1 MATNGGPKTKTEGL
15 VFGYDTG
22 YPLVSGSHET
32 YRFNKGEPTTNL
44 ITNSGTSNTG
54 WVGYGW
60 TGEQAISND
69 YSNTYEFTATNGWHN
84 RTFDTGV
91 TSGGTIQVTFEYK
104 LKQQETTQNQIFV
117 LNGTHLG
124 SYTNYIG
131 NGSMSF
137 EWQTFNGTFTAN
149 ADSKIAIGPRGSD
162 SSGLT
167 DIVYIRNLQVEVKD
181 HATPFIQ
188 GTRSVSGSLIDLTR
202 TTDIDLSNVSFD
214 SNAQMTF
221 DGTDDSILL
230 TPRVQY
236 STGSAWT
243 AELIFE
249 PTTTDSWNG
258 IFGGHLN
265 AGGYWMFHNN
275 QNLTYYE
282 GSSAVS
288 GTRISYKSW
297 SIGNTF
303 TLNQDHHLT
312 ITYTPTTA
320 GSGSFALY
328 YNGGE
333 KVDTFDYGFY
343 WAHSLDMKKIGSGD
357 SSRYGTNNIKIFK
370 FYNIAL
376 SAEEV
381 KQNYNAI
388 KSRFGLT

>member
-1 MATNGGPKTKTEGL
+1 MATIGGPKTKTEGL

-265 AGGYWMFHNN
+265 AGGYGCS
-275 QNLTYYE
+275 TE
-282 GSSAVS
+282 V
-288 GTRISYKSW
+288 RI
-297 SIGNTF
+297 
-303 TLNQDHHLT
+303 
-312 ITYTPTTA
+312 
-320 GSGSFALY
+320 
-328 YNGGE
+328 
-333 KVDTFDYGFY
+333 
-343 WAHSLDMKKIGSGD
+343 
-357 SSRYGTNNIKIFK
+357 
-370 FYNIAL
+370 
-376 SAEEV
+376 
-381 KQNYNAI
+381 
-388 KSRFGLT
+388 